1 MADASQ
7 YAVEPDYKHKC
18 AQTEPCHQFGS
29 LVQQYRTVHYTSR
42 LMPTCTSHSHGDPRF
57 KASRAKEIIGS
68 VLKARLT
75 GAAYHADNTSSWAR
89 EIADD
94 IKAQLKGELECG
106 VGGKCA

>member
-1 MADASQ
+1 MHRSTQWSLTTSTSAHRPSLAISL
-7 YAVEPDYKHKC
+7 A
-18 AQTEPCHQFGS
+18 

-42 LMPTCTSHSHGDPRF
+42 LMPTFTSHSHGDPRF